1 MHGDSGRRLHV
12 HVSCWLPADAGAL
25 HACGIGSVAGAAS
38 SVRGDGIS
46 DERADL
52 GTDSQSDLSANS
64 SAYSQPH
71 ISADSGADC
80 RADHSP
86 YHASLRCRHA
96 LVLAQHD

>member
-1 MHGDSGRRLHV
+1 M
-12 HVSCWLPADAGAL
+12 
-25 HACGIGSVAGAAS
+25 
-38 SVRGDGIS
+38 RGDGIS

-96 LVLAQHD
+96 LVLG